1 MHCVSLLN
9 NQTSRPDPLNNRDT
23 ASFQLSVV
31 TTPHNSIIMRVRF
44 VFAFLLVELLML
56 EAINLTCVR
65 GTRRLFKDLNFTVER
80 GELIELRGPNG
91 SGKTSLL
98 RILCGL
104 ATPAAGDVLWDGK
117 NIRALREEYSSVVAY
132 LGHQNAVKDE
142 LSAIENLRIA
152 AGVSGHALSKQ
163 KAQDVFAKVALT
175 QQQNLPARVLSA
187 GQRRRLALTRLLT
200 SNATLWILDEV
211 LTSLDEA
218 AMNLSRGFMSEHLK
232 NGGAAIV
239 ATHQDLNL
247 AAPRLKRL
255 QLS

>member
-1 MHCVSLLN
+1 
-9 NQTSRPDPLNNRDT
+9 
-23 ASFQLSVV
+23 
-31 TTPHNSIIMRVRF
+31 
-44 VFAFLLVELLML
+44 ML
-56 EAINLTCVR
+56 EVINLTCVR
-65 GTRRLFKDLNFTVER
+65 GTRRLFKQLNFSAGE

-152 AGVSGHALSKQ
+152 TGVSGHALSKQ
-163 KAQDVFAKVALT
+163 QAQEVFAKVGLT

-187 GQRRRLALTRLLT
+187 GQRRRLAMTRLLT
-200 SNATLWILDEV
+200 SNAILWILDEV
-211 LTSLDEA
+211 LTSLDDA
-218 AMNLSRGFMSEHLK
+218 AMNLSREFIGEHLQQD
-232 NGGAAIV
+232 GIAIV

-247 AAPRLKRL
+247 TAPKIQRLRL
-255 QLS
+255 S